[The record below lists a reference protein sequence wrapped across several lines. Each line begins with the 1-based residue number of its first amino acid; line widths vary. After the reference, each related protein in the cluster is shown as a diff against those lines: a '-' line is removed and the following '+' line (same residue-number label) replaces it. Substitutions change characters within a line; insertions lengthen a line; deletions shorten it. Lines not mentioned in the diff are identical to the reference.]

1 MSNFRKKRCC
11 PLLKSLDLQTVVTR
25 AVDVQRMQQI
35 QNTRPH
41 IEQQQFS
48 QELKHQFERDQT
60 KVAQTTASQEDE
72 KVQNHFFED
81 SSQQSTR
88 HYRRFFG
95 KKQPKPQEEQGP
107 TVENGPGQHLDIK
120 I

>member
-1 MSNFRKKRCC
+1 M
-11 PLLKSLDLQTVVTR
+11 LKPLDLQTVVTR

-48 QELKHQFERDQT
+48 QELKHQFELNQT
-60 KVAQTTASQEDE
+60 KVAQTIAPHEDE
-72 KVQNHFFED
+72 KIQNNFADD
-81 SSQQSTR
+81 SARQSAR
-88 HYRRFFG
+88 HYRRFFDR
-95 KKQPKPQEEQGP
+95 KQPEPQEEQP
-107 TVENGPGQHLDIK
+107 LTLETGPGQHIDIK

>member
-1 MSNFRKKRCC
+1 
-11 PLLKSLDLQTVVTR
+11 LLKPLDLQTIITR

-48 QELKHQFERDQT
+48 QELQHQFEKNQT
-60 KVAQTTASQEDE
+60 KVAQTTASHEDE
-72 KVQNHFFED
+72 KIRNDSSED
-81 SSQQSTR
+81 SSRQSAR

-95 KKQPKPQEEQGP
+95 KKPIESKEEP
-107 TVENGPGQHLDIK
+107 ELTLENGPGQHLDIK